1 MTLKFLQALE
11 GVCILL
17 RRDWSPAWPS
27 EWQSPLGCPRQRA
40 VELWSVESG
49 PCSPSQVLHR
59 SHVLLESSPS
69 PQIPKP
75 QASGSSLTVGHLFGK
90 MWWLF
95 LSHFPSLH
103 LGFLMCEPRVVPEC
117 LLAPSHAEG
126 EISTMGTEGTGA
138 PAYRGQW

>member
-1 MTLKFLQALE
+1 MVSSIWTLLPEPGPGRK
-11 GVCILL
+11 
-17 RRDWSPAWPS
+17 
-27 EWQSPLGCPRQRA
+27 
-40 VELWSVESG
+40 
-49 PCSPSQVLHR
+49 PCSAGEQPLPTDPQTPSLRVQPHCGAPL
-59 SHVLLESSPS
+59 
-69 PQIPKP
+69 Q
-75 QASGSSLTVGHLFGK
+75 K